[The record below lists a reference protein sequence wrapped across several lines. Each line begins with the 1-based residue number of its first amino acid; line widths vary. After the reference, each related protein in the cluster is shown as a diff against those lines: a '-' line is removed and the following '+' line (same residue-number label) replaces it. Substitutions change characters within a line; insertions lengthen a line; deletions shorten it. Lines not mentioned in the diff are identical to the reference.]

1 MEEVMSE
8 DEDVPNPRDQLVS
21 QIAEGDTATLV
32 ALTATLLAKEVL
44 PALDELN
51 AKVERLH
58 SMVHWKLDE
67 AGLALDM
74 AITVY
79 ERLRELGMLSQPFVD
94 RWRSLQQ
101 RREKLLEREWSN
113 ESE

>member
-1 MEEVMSE
+1 MSE
-8 DEDVPNPRDQLVS
+8 DENVANPRDELVS
-21 QIAEGDTATLV
+21 QIAEGDVHKLV

-58 SMVHWKLDE
+58 WKLDQ

-79 ERLRELGMLSQPFVD
+79 QRLRELGMLSKPFVD

-101 RREKLLEREWSN
+101 RREKLIEREF